1 MHGCLSLI
9 HARIHTNKLPI
20 TAQLIRNL
28 RTQKWTKGGSY
39 SRHPLR
45 SLLNPSPSRFFLP
58 PYPLLTPATR
68 ATPYKHF
75 GSLCWVSSVKARQS
89 EHARTLLAR
98 AQGSTFSALPQ
109 LGGGK
114 PLSWNNL
121 SSFKRAPRQLY
132 SHLHSSVANSRRL
145 EGWCLCLK
153 TFTFLE
159 VQHKTRVHR
168 FLPLFSECLPSCPG
182 S

>member
-20 TAQLIRNL
+20 TAQPIRNL

-39 SRHPLR
+39 SRHLLR
-45 SLLNPSPSRFFLP
+45 SLLNPSPSRFFFLP
-58 PYPLLTPATR
+58 IPFWRLLRGLLHINTLAHS
-68 ATPYKHF
+68 A
-75 GSLCWVSSVKARQS
+75 GSARSSRDNQS
-89 EHARTLLAR
+89 MRERYWLGHRGQR
-98 AQGSTFSALPQ
+98 FSRSLSWE
-109 LGGGK
+109 GK

-121 SSFKRAPRQLY
+121 SLYKRAPRQLY

-145 EGWCLCLK
+145 EGWCLSVK
-153 TFTFLE
+153 TLTFLE

>member
-20 TAQLIRNL
+20 RDWLSQSGICGRRNEQGVLIA
-28 RTQKWTKGGSY
+28 GISY
-39 SRHPLR
+39 AL
-45 SLLNPSPSRFFLP
+45 SLIHLLPVFFFLP
-58 PYPLLTPATR
+58 IPFWRLLRGLLHINTLAHS
-68 ATPYKHF
+68 A
-75 GSLCWVSSVKARQS
+75 GSARSSRDNQS
-89 EHARTLLAR
+89 MRERYWLGHRGQL
-98 AQGSTFSALPQ
+98 FSRSLSWE
-109 LGGGK
+109 GN
-114 PLSWNNL
+114 PLSRNNL
-121 SSFKRAPRQLY
+121 SSYKRAPRQLY

-145 EGWCLCLK
+145 QGWCLSLK

-168 FLPLFSECLPSCPG
+168 FLPLFSECLQSCPG

>member
-9 HARIHTNKLPI
+9 HARIHANKLPI
-20 TAQLIRNL
+20 TAQPIRNL
-28 RTQKWTKGGSY
+28 RTQKWTEGGSY

-109 LGGGK
+109 LGGVNLFPGK
-114 PLSWNNL
+114 T
-121 SSFKRAPRQLY
+121 F
-132 SHLHSSVANSRRL
+132 LHSNGPQDSCIVICTHRL
-145 EGWCLCLK
+145 RTAADWKAGA
-153 TFTFLE
+153 F
-159 VQHKTRVHR
+159 V
-168 FLPLFSECLPSCPG
+168 
-182 S
+182 